1 MAAGTKPNVYV
12 SERLMNPEEKLAQVR
27 KENFTWAAIL
37 AILAVLF
44 FVALLALQSIEHS
57 AIKLA

>member
-44 FVALLALQSIEHS
+44 FVALLALQAIEHS